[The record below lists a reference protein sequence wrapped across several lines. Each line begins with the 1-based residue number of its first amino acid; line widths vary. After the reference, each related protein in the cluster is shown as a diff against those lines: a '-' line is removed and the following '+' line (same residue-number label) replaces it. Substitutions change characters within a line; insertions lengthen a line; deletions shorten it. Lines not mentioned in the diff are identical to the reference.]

1 MIFKVIHKYDEHAAP
16 LGAPPKKKDRLL
28 GPMGPFLHTLNP
40 PPATHVR
47 PIVLCLYSRTF

>member
-28 GPMGPFLHTLNP
+28 GPM
-40 PPATHVR
+40 
-47 PIVLCLYSRTF
+47 